1 MIRPGLQSGV
11 MVPSVEAEW
20 LHVVLTQRR
29 VSSGPIGVAPEIRAV
44 RAIDLVLTAPV
55 PVGVLDVAE
64 LLDAEGLEAF
74 GEGVEAVV
82 KAGAQ

>member
-11 MVPSVEAEW
+11 MVPSVEAER

-29 VSSGPIGVAPEIRAV
+29 VSSGSIGVAPEIRAV